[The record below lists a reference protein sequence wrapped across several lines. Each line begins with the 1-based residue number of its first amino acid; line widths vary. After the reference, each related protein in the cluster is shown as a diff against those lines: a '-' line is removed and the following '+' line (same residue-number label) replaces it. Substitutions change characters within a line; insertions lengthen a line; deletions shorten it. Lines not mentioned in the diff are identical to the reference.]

1 MNNKYLSMI
10 QGQQSGLNISDLI
23 MQGIAKEFVNSIFD
37 DDTAEE
43 QAQQRI
49 DIQVERGLET
59 RESKNISNS
68 NSANTRYLNAIDT
81 YQARYKADIQNI
93 ADGILKNTIDY
104 KDKNGNID
112 YTKQITDLNSKLDN
126 YSNNFA
132 KMFGGDKG
140 ENFGVYSY
148 RGLDENGK
156 EKIFQGQDMFG
167 GQIAKDI
174 HNQINNHIQATKIK
188 AASKNNLSSTYQD
201 VNNALLALPDK
212 ELDYKGL
219 GNKGSVLDIIDRLE
233 KSLKESTAAGIDIPS
248 GLDRNF
254 ARIQEHRAAL
264 ERAKEFD
271 VKDEI
276 GLQLAPNLGTLPFLL
291 EDAEIDKL
299 DEQGKKDYE
308 AIKGRLMVDGKGVSI
323 KDVADEVD
331 KLLRNGGVA
340 QVRQANFLMDRLL
353 PGENLSSKTAT
364 LKKAEAELI
373 RKQKLGV
380 INENLNSQRTSV
392 NANSA
397 FIAGYL
403 NQDAQITD
411 EGVIFSKK
419 ERVDEAEKTRGLSIE
434 ESSNPSVV
442 QGVNLL
448 KNILQPLK
456 RRTTTSTD
464 YNVTDEEMILL
475 NRAAPEMA
483 KMIMFGLTDDQ
494 DINQVFLT
502 DGKVKYGF
510 NYQGKADG
518 VIDINKLQGKDLEVF
533 TRFMMEDVEL
543 AGSKGLNSTVN
554 NKAFWSSLYFG
565 KDNKTSSFTTD
576 DNAALVGVEGKIFRG
591 FNEIM
596 SLKYGNMK
604 GVVNL
609 DKQLTNLTSQIEDLE
624 NDANN
629 TNLQETKVVQQSDKD
644 SKVSKKNETEKKEE
658 ITNPLKDPKRV
669 VKTDA
674 VLEEEDDLRETG
686 VELRN
691 IVNKYEDL
699 RNGNPKIVTI
709 LESLDKLD
717 DITKNSLR
725 EKGYLDEGLKE
736 PLGHN
741 VSLGINEIKAGF
753 NAEMD
758 IARKAYA
765 DAKGMGLTGWF
776 SNVGDSADAGMRI
789 LNDLEKNG
797 EKSKYNNAKL
807 NTLLSRYQQVKKD
820 TNNVLQPLVDYANQ
834 RQFMRK
840 SNVDSLRPSLLG
852 GSNMLGSVELMLQ
865 DDVRSGNALGE
876 GMQYYMTG
884 GQRLRDDKELLKD
897 QLNALRQD
905 PKNNVDEI
913 KKIFTKLNQER
924 AAKRKQFDYQ
934 ASSLDKIEEDALAVL
949 DDIMNETTLASNP

>member
-49 DIQVERGLET
+49 DIQVEKGLET
-59 RESKNISNS
+59 RESKNITNS
-68 NSANTRYLNAIDT
+68 NNANARYLNAVDT

-93 ADGILKNTIDY
+93 ADGILKNVVDY
-104 KDKNGNID
+104 KDKDGNID
-112 YTKQITDLNSKLDN
+112 YTKQINDLNLKLDN

-132 KMFGGDKG
+132 KMFGDGKG
-140 ENFGVYSY
+140 EGFGTYTY
-148 RGLDENGK
+148 RGLDEEGK
-156 EKIFQGQDMFG
+156 EQIFQGQDMFG
-167 GQIAKDI
+167 GKIAKDI
-174 HNQINNHIQATKIK
+174 HDQINNHIQATKIK
-188 AASKNNLSSTYQD
+188 AASKNNLSNTYQD
-201 VNNALLALPDK
+201 VNNAILKLSDK

-219 GNKGSVLDIIDRLE
+219 GNQGSVLDIIDKME
-233 KSLKESTAAGIDIPS
+233 KSLAESTVAGVDVPS
-248 GLDRNF
+248 GLERNF

-271 VKDEI
+271 IKDEL

-299 DEQGKKDYE
+299 DAQGKKDYE

-323 KDVADEVD
+323 KDVANEIDI
-331 KLLRNGGVA
+331 LLRNGGVA

-353 PGENLSSKTAT
+353 PGEDLSTKTAT
-364 LKKAEAELI
+364 LKRAEAELI

-380 INENLNSQRTSV
+380 INENLNSQFTSV

-403 NQDAQITD
+403 NQEAQITD

-434 ESSNPSVV
+434 ESSNPAVV

-448 KNILQPLK
+448 KNILQPL
-456 RRTTTSTD
+456 RRRATTSID
-464 YNVTDEEMILL
+464 YNVSDEEMILL
-475 NRAAPEMA
+475 NRATPEMA

-543 AGSKGLNSTVN
+543 AGSKGLASTVN

-565 KDNKTSSFTTD
+565 KDNKTSGFTVK
-576 DNAALVGVEGKIFRG
+576 DNASLAGVEGKIFRG

-596 SLKYGNMK
+596 ALKYGNMK

-609 DKQLTNLTSQIEDLE
+609 DKQLTNLDNQIKELD

-629 TNLQETKVVQQSDKD
+629 TNIQENKTVQQSDKN
-644 SKVSKKNETEKKEE
+644 SKVGKKDETKKEE
-658 ITNPLKDPKRV
+658 EIKNPLKDPKRV
-669 VKTDA
+669 VRTDA
-674 VLEEEDDLRETG
+674 VLQEEDDLIETG

-691 IVNKYEDL
+691 ITNKIEDL
-699 RNGNPKIVTI
+699 RKGNPELVNI
-709 LESLDKLD
+709 LSSLDKLE
-717 DITKNSLR
+717 DISIKQLR
-725 EKGYLDEGLKE
+725 ENGYHDKGLKE
-736 PLGHN
+736 SLGHN

-758 IARKAYA
+758 IARQVYS

-776 SNVGDSADAGMRI
+776 ANIGDSADAGMKIIR
-789 LNDLEKNG
+789 DLEKNG

-807 NTLLSRYQQVKKD
+807 NTLLSRYQQIKKD
-820 TNNVLQPLVDYANQ
+820 NNNLVQPLVDYVNY
-834 RQFMRK
+834 RGFMKNRDAE
-840 SNVDSLRPSLLG
+840 SFRPTMIG
-852 GSNMLGSVELMLQ
+852 GSNMLGTAQ
-865 DDVRSGNALGE
+865 DLIAGDVRTGNALGE

-884 GQRLRDDKELLKD
+884 GQRLRDDKKLLKEQID
-897 QLNALRQD
+897 LLKKD

-913 KKIFTKLNQER
+913 RNIFTKLNQER
-924 AAKRKQFDYQ
+924 AAKREQFDYQ
-934 ASSLDKIEEDALAVL
+934 ASSLDMIEKDALSVL
-949 DDIMNETTLASNP
+949 DEIMNETTLATNP